1 MGIVFAAIAPHGS
14 MVIDEYNR
22 TDEER
27 ARAATTRAAMEELG
41 RRFDEARPQTTV
53 LLTPHNVHVTG
64 AFVVITAATVAGS
77 LEGSGT
83 PIAMRVPT
91 DRALADSV
99 IGALS
104 DAAIPAVGVSYGG
117 NDPSAGV
124 MPMDWATQVP
134 LHYMGGRREPPLP
147 VVVMAP
153 ARDRSD
159 DEHVRAGRAVATAI
173 ERSGK
178 RVALIASCDHG
189 HAHDPNGPYGFHP
202 DAKRYDEQVTEFVR
216 QDELAR
222 LLLLE
227 RPLIANAKVDSYWQM
242 LMLHGALGDR
252 WRGNVLSYEAPT
264 YFGML
269 CAAYT
274 ASQPR

>member
-1 MGIVFAAIAPHGS
+1 MSIVFAAIAPHGS

-22 TDEER
+22 GDQER
-27 ARAATTRAAMEELG
+27 ARAAKTRAAMEELG
-41 RRFDEARPQTTV
+41 RRFDAARPETTV

-64 AFVVITAATVAGS
+64 AFAVITAATVAGS
-77 LEGSGT
+77 LEGSAT
-83 PIAMRVPT
+83 PIAMRVAT
-91 DRALADSV
+91 DRALAASL
-99 IGALS
+99 IGALN

-134 LHYMGGRREPPLP
+134 LHYMGGRRDPPLP

-159 DEHVRAGRAVATAI
+159 DEHVRAGRTVAAAI

-189 HAHDPNGPYGFHP
+189 HAHDREGPYGFHA
-202 DAKRYDEQVTEFVR
+202 DAKRYDEQVTELIR
-216 QDELAR
+216 GDALAR
-222 LLLLE
+222 LLLLD
-227 RPLIANAKVDSYWQM
+227 RTLVANAKVDSYWQM
-242 LMLHGALGDR
+242 IMLHGALGEG
-252 WRGNVLSYEAPT
+252 WRSDLLSYEAPT

-269 CAAYT
+269 CASYT
-274 ASQPR
+274 PSQPH

>member
-1 MGIVFAAIAPHGS
+1 MSIIFAAIAPHGS
-14 MVIDEYNR
+14 LVIDEYNR

-27 ARAATTRAAMEELG
+27 ARAARTRAAMEELG
-41 RRFDEARPQTTV
+41 RRFDAARPEATV

-64 AFVVITAATVAGS
+64 AFAVITAAAVAGS
-77 LEGSGT
+77 LEGAAT
-83 PIAMRVPT
+83 PIAMRCPT
-91 DRALADSV
+91 DRRLADEV
-99 IGALS
+99 ISALNGAG
-104 DAAIPAVGVSYGG
+104 IPAVGVSYGG

-134 LHYMGGRREPPLP
+134 LHYMGGRREPAVP
-147 VVVMAP
+147 VVVIAP

-159 DEHVRAGRAVATAI
+159 DEHVRAGAAVARAI
-173 ERSGK
+173 DRSGK

-189 HAHDPNGPYGFHP
+189 HAHDPHGPYGFHA
-202 DAKRYDEQVTEFVR
+202 DAKRYDEQVTALVR
-216 QDELAR
+216 ADALAR

-227 RPLIANAKVDSYWQM
+227 RSLIANAKVDSYWQM
-242 LMLHGALGDR
+242 LMLHGALGVG
-252 WRGNVLSYEAPT
+252 WRADLLSYEAPT

-274 ASQPR
+274 PSQPG